1 MRRKGKGFSF
11 TLSREKLE
19 RTYDLSPEMK
29 LTWLEEANKFVNNVL
44 SPEKR
49 RLWEKLK
56 DG

>member
-19 RTYDLSPEMK
+19 QTYNLSPEMK
-29 LTWLEEANKFVNNVL
+29 LTWLEEANKFVNNAL

-56 DG
+56 NG